1 MNNAHEHGGWTIS
14 EVERLTG
21 LPRRDIQRCCYSGKG
36 GLGIIKPQDST
47 WGRRTYS
54 VDEIALLDVVQ
65 LERLE
70 GASLPEISNRMH
82 GAAQNAPVDPA
93 EALLSHI
100 ARLEERRE
108 AVVGQLVSAQA
119 LCVALHERQTAQA
132 LGAFVERCV
141 GDQLHVALCALAG
154 DDCGE
159 RDVKLEAD
167 SLPFCCER
175 DVSACLD
182 SGWLSR
188 ELSPLAPLRAHGSEQ
203 VCMLLTSIFASTI
216 DTINTRANVSHA
228 LAREALT
235 WAFDAPG
242 IALAIDLWLGAGAFD
257 AFVEALR

>member
-36 GLGIIKPQDST
+36 GLGIVKPQDSS

-54 VDEIALLDVVQ
+54 VDEIALLYVVQ

-70 GASLPEISNRMH
+70 GASLPEISNRLR
-82 GAAQNAPVDPA
+82 ASAQNASDDPA
-93 EALLSHI
+93 AALLSHI

-108 AVVGQLVSAQA
+108 AIVGQLVSARA
-119 LCVALHERQTAQA
+119 LRLALSVRQTPQG

-141 GDQLHVALCALAG
+141 DDQLHVALCALTS
-154 DDCGE
+154 DNCGE
-159 RDVKLEAD
+159 RDVKPEAD

-175 DVSACLD
+175 DVRACLD

-203 VCMLLTSIFASTI
+203 VCALLTSIFASAI
-216 DTINTRANVSHA
+216 DTINTRASVSHA

-257 AFVEALR
+257 AFVETLR

>member
-21 LPRRDIQRCCYSGKG
+21 LPRRDIQRCRYSGKG
-36 GLGIIKPQDST
+36 GLGIVKPQDST

-54 VDEIALLDVVQ
+54 VDEIALLYVVQ
-65 LERLE
+65 LERLK
-70 GASLPEISNRMH
+70 GASLPEISNRLR
-82 GAAQNAPVDPA
+82 ASAQNAPVDPA
-93 EALLSHI
+93 TALLSHI

-108 AVVGQLVSAQA
+108 AIVGQLVSARA
-119 LCVALHERQTAQA
+119 LRLALSERQTPQA
-132 LGAFVERCV
+132 LGAFVERCI
-141 GDQLHVALCALAG
+141 DNQLYVALCALTG
-154 DDCGE
+154 DDCCE

-167 SLPFCCER
+167 SLLFSCKR
-175 DVSACLD
+175 DVRACLD

-203 VCMLLTSIFASTI
+203 VCTLLTSIFASAI

-228 LAREALT
+228 LARKALT